1 MHIADRATGRAG
13 FVALLIPA
21 ALVGLT
27 AAAIFPTPLS
37 FGARVIQH
45 LQSLGLQALTAG
57 LAATLAWRAASAAA
71 APVRTFWMRAA
82 LGAILSAAGLVV
94 YGISTLVSGGPS
106 YPSAADVL
114 LLASLFALV
123 AALAGPGRP
132 DEWPRAARRPWLP
145 WAVGGI
151 LWIVV
156 MPGFLWP
163 AVTAPA
169 NRLVAVLNNVF
180 VTTSVVLLV
189 QSLTRVIEERKTMI
203 RVTWIGIMV
212 AAALLVVERCG
223 FIYLKWI
230 DLFSDV
236 HPINLARV
244 AAFGL
249 LAGSAVWYRDAVE
262 APDRPLWARPTPERS
277 EPARP
282 PVSKSM
288 PAQREWVW
296 RPARAPLW
304 DRVGPLIRSREMLVL
319 VSACVLAGLVWL
331 ARMGVAPTAP
341 RRLPTQVSRPSPTPA
356 PLPRPTTVPRTPVAV
371 PPTPAVIPPTPAV
384 IPPTPAVI
392 PPTPATVPSTPAVAP
407 PTSAAAPPTSGAT
420 PQQPAH
426 IRERHE
432 AARHLLEAG
441 RLREAQDEYL
451 TIILAYRGADD
462 AAAMRG
468 LVTVRRRMAQDDP
481 GLLRRQAQAYRRA
494 IAQKIE
500 TDEHYTSPAME
511 FLARACLLAAKEIET
526 RRRTNR

>member
-1 MHIADRATGRAG
+1 MRIADRVAGRAG

-37 FGARVIQH
+37 LGARVIQH
-45 LQSLGLQALTAG
+45 LQSVGLQALTAG
-57 LAATLAWRAASAAA
+57 LAATLAWRAASAAI
-71 APVRTFWMRAA
+71 APARTLWMRAA
-82 LGAILSAAGLVV
+82 LGAILSTAGLVV
-94 YGISTLVSGGPS
+94 YGISALVSGGLS
-106 YPSAADVL
+106 YPSAVDVL
-114 LLASLFALV
+114 LLASLFVLV
-123 AALAGPGRP
+123 AALAGSGRP

-145 WAVGGI
+145 WAAGVI

-169 NRLVAVLNNVF
+169 NRLVVVLNNVF
-180 VTTSVVLLV
+180 VTVSIVLFVQALV
-189 QSLTRVIEERKTMI
+189 RVIAERNAAL
-203 RVTWIGIMV
+203 RGTWIGIT
-212 AAALLVVERCG
+212 AAMALLIVERSG
-223 FIYLKWI
+223 FIYLKWL
-230 DLFSDV
+230 DLYSDV

-249 LAGSAVWYRDAVE
+249 LAGSAVWHREAVE
-262 APDRPLWARPTPERS
+262 APDRPHWARPTPEQLV
-277 EPARP
+277 PARP
-282 PVSKSM
+282 PVSKSV

-304 DRVGPLIRSREMLVL
+304 GRVGRLIRSREMLVL

-331 ARMGVAPTAP
+331 ARMGVAPTPP
-341 RRLPTQVSRPSPTPA
+341 RRLPAQVSRPSPTTA
-356 PLPRPTTVPRTPVAV
+356 PLRPTTVQRTPVAV
-371 PPTPAVIPPTPAV
+371 PPTSAVIPPTPGV
-384 IPPTPAVI
+384 IAPTPTMVAS
-392 PPTPATVPSTPAVAP
+392 TPAAVRSTPAVAP
-407 PTSAAAPPTSGAT
+407 TSAAAPTL
-420 PQQPAH
+420 PAH

-432 AARHLLEAG
+432 AARELLEAG

-468 LVTVRRRMAQDDP
+468 LVTVRRRMANDDP
-481 GLLRRQAQAYRRA
+481 ALLRRQAEAYRRA

-511 FLARACLLAAKEIET
+511 FLAQACLLAAKEIET